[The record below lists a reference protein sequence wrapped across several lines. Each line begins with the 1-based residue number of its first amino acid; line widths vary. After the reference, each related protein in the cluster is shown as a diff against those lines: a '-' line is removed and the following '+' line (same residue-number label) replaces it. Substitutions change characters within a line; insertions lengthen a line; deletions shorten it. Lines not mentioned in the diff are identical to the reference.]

1 MAAEPAQPG
10 GQVDTHSQGSNI
22 RPPEHQVQSRR
33 EMGRGEM
40 LQGISSELI
49 KVRLL
54 PCGRIGASNRNK
66 SQSKKKK
73 KKNKDKTKQPKKS
86 NCRSRCDSVG

>member
-54 PCGRIGASNRNK
+54 PCGGIGASNRNK

-73 KKNKDKTKQPKKS
+73 KQRQNKTTKKKQL
-86 NCRSRCDSVG
+86 